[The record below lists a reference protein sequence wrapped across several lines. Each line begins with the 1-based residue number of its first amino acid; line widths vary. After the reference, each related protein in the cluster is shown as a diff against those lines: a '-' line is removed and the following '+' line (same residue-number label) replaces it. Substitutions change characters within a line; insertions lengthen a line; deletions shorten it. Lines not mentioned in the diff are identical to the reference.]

1 MFKNI
6 LVALDGSKHAKRA
19 AVVATD
25 MAQHYKSRLQFIT
38 VTKPPPKRVSDE
50 LKRYMEI
57 EHLTG
62 KPEELVSDA
71 VQKVLGEA
79 EKHARKK
86 GIKDV
91 RTVAQ
96 SGPIART
103 IISYAKRQKADMIV
117 MGCRGLGDVEGLL
130 LGSVSHKVV
139 SLADCAV
146 MTVR

>member
-6 LVALDGSKHAKRA
+6 VVALDGSKHAKRA

-25 MAQHYKSRLQFIT
+25 MAQRYKSKLQFVT
-38 VTKPPPKRVSDE
+38 VTKKPPTRLSDE
-50 LKRYMEI
+50 LRHYMEI

-62 KPEELVSDA
+62 TPEELVSDA
-71 VQKVLGEA
+71 VEKVLADA

-86 GIKDV
+86 GVKDV

-96 SGPIART
+96 SGPVART
-103 IISYAKRQKADMIV
+103 IVNFAKRQKADVIL
-117 MGCRGLGDVEGLL
+117 MGCRGLGDVEGML
-130 LGSVSHKVV
+130 LGSISHKVV
-139 SLADCAV
+139 SLADCSV

>member
-25 MAQHYKSRLQFIT
+25 MAQRYRSRLQFIS
-38 VTKPPPKRVSDE
+38 VIKPPPKRVSEE
-50 LKRYMEI
+50 LRHYLEI

-71 VQKVLGEA
+71 VRKVLADA
-79 EKHARKK
+79 ETHARKK

-91 RTVAQ
+91 RTFAQ
-96 SGPIART
+96 NGPIART
-103 IISYAKRQKADMIV
+103 IINHAKRQKADVII

>member
-19 AVVATD
+19 VVIATD
-25 MAQHYKSRLQFIT
+25 MAQRYRSRLQFIT
-38 VTKPPPKRVSDE
+38 VTRPPPKRISDE
-50 LKRYMEI
+50 LRRYMEI

-62 KPEELVSDA
+62 KPEELAADA
-71 VQKVLGEA
+71 VRQILADA

-86 GIKDV
+86 GVKDV
-91 RTVAQ
+91 RTIVE
-96 SGPIART
+96 SGPVART
-103 IISYAKRQKADMIV
+103 IIGHAKRQKADVIV
-117 MGCRGLGDVEGLL
+117 MGCRGLGEVEGML
-130 LGSVSHKVV
+130 LGSISHKVA